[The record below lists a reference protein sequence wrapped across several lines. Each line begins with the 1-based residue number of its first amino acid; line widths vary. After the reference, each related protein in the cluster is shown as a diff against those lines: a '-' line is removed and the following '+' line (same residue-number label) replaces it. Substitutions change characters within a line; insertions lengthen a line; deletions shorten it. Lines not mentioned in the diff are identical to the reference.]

1 MRNILKK
8 QKKTNYRMRSKFLK
22 FTLSSR
28 IGFYAIAIILTFG
41 FPKMTKGQEVGMG
54 YETIEELISM
64 GFENVRCV
72 ETGNERIYTIENN
85 VYKVQGAGIAKA
97 IKVIQQQGL
106 PEGKRCKVIVTHLDI
121 PELSL
126 TYQPSN
132 YTDSLSTNG
141 NTFWK
146 TSYAIDGWQ
155 DIKKEK
161 AKNSS
166 RFKVDIL
173 IYPQLSYKNLIITQ
187 IYQSLFTL
195 NPAVEVSLW
204 PGMKLTGQLIVPIY
218 NDGYS
223 IYQNKVHPGFLTL
236 SQRFR
241 LPYNIKGKATVGY
254 FNADR
259 YGADLM
265 FLRPFK
271 ADERF
276 TFEGRLGLV
285 GIGYWDGFKLHYDT
299 DMTWTWTVGA
309 NFYWPRYNTQFC
321 LKGEQYLMKDRGV
334 KFEMIRHFRYAS
346 VGFYAMKGKEASSN
360 GGFRFQVLL
369 PPYKQK
375 RHKFIPRISTSYNIG
390 IAYNAGNEQYY
401 YRQYRSESNEN
412 IMNNNSFNPYF
423 IKTEINNNY

>member
-1 MRNILKK
+1 
-8 QKKTNYRMRSKFLK
+8 MRSKFLK
-22 FTLSSR
+22 FTLTSR
-28 IGFYAIAIILTFG
+28 IGFYAFAIILTFA
-41 FPKMTKGQEVGMG
+41 FPQITRGQEVGIG
-54 YETIEELISM
+54 NETVEELISM
-64 GFENVRCV
+64 GFENVRCT
-72 ETGNERIYTIENN
+72 ETENERIYTIENN
-85 VYKVQGAGIAKA
+85 VYKAQGVGIAKA
-97 IKVIQQQGL
+97 IKIIQQQGL
-106 PEGKRCKVIVTHLDI
+106 PEGKRCKVIVTHLDV

-141 NTFWK
+141 NAVWK
-146 TSYAIDGWQ
+146 TSYNVDGWQ
-155 DIKKEK
+155 EIKKEK

-187 IYQSLFTL
+187 IYQALFTL
-195 NPAVEVSLW
+195 NPAVEVSFW
-204 PGMKLTGQLIVPIY
+204 TGMKLTGQLIVPVY

-223 IYQNKVHPGFLTL
+223 IHQNKVHPGFLTL

-265 FLRPFK
+265 FFRPFDV
-271 ADERF
+271 DERF
-276 TFEGRLGLV
+276 SLEGRLGYV

-299 DMTWTWTVGA
+299 DMSWTWTIGA
-309 NFYWPRYNTQFC
+309 NFYWPRYNTQFS
-321 LKGEQYLMKDRGV
+321 LKGEQYLMKDRGI

-346 VGFYAMKGKEASSN
+346 IGFYAMKGKDANSN

-375 RHKFIPRISTSYNIG
+375 RHKLIPRVSTSYNMG

-401 YRQYRSESNEN
+401 YRQYRSEANEN

>member
-1 MRNILKK
+1 MV
-8 QKKTNYRMRSKFLK
+8 SKFYK
-22 FTLSSR
+22 FTLASR
-28 IGFYAIAIILTFG
+28 IGFYAFAIILTFA
-41 FPKMTKGQEVGMG
+41 FPQITRGQEVGMG
-54 YETIEELISM
+54 DETVEELISM
-64 GFENVRCV
+64 GFENVRCA
-72 ETGNERIYTIENN
+72 ETENERIYTIENN
-85 VYKVQGAGIAKA
+85 VYKAQGVGIAKA
-97 IKVIQQQGL
+97 IKIIQQQGL
-106 PEGKRCKVIVTHLDI
+106 PEGKRCKVIVTHLDV

-132 YTDSLSTNG
+132 NTDSLATNG
-141 NTFWK
+141 NTVWE
-146 TSYAIDGWQ
+146 TSYNVDGWQ
-155 DIKKEK
+155 EIKKEK

-166 RFKVDIL
+166 RFKVNIL

-187 IYQSLFTL
+187 IYQALFTL
-195 NPAVEVSLW
+195 NPAIEVSFW
-204 PGMKLTGQLIVPIY
+204 PGMKLTGQLIVPVY

-223 IYQNKVHPGFLTL
+223 IYQDKVHPGFLTL

-241 LPYNIKGKATVGY
+241 LPYNIKGKATLGY

-265 FLRPFK
+265 LFRPFK

-276 TFEGRLGLV
+276 SLEGRIGLV

-299 DMTWTWTVGA
+299 DMNWTWTIGA
-309 NFYWPRYNTQFC
+309 NFYWPRYNTQFS

-346 VGFYAMKGKEASSN
+346 IGFYAMKGKDANSN

-375 RHKFIPRISTSYNIG
+375 RHKLIPRVSTSYNMG

-401 YRQYRSESNEN
+401 YRQYRSEANEN